1 MKKAAIMLAAWVIT
15 MSALATNYGRLTG
28 VVSDKR
34 MGTPIGDVS
43 ITISKLQDSTVL
55 YSTLSDTSGF
65 YEFGRIPEGDYF
77 VSAYMMGYKDY
88 TSEPVELDPNKGE
101 VHSEIKMENLELKE
115 VKVVG
120 KKPYIEQKADKT
132 VLNIESSS
140 TATSENALE
149 ILRKAPGIMID
160 KDENVSLRGKEGV
173 LVLVDD
179 RPTYLSSTELAN
191 FLKNMQGSE
200 VESIE
205 IITNPSARYEASGNS
220 GIINIRTKKN
230 RKPGFNGTVSGGSI
244 QGRKNASWGGL
255 NLNGRKGKV
264 NVYANYYPGL
274 YQGDHTQNIYRKIQN
289 PQNTLFDQVTEG
301 EYKWQSHSY
310 KAGIDVDI
318 NKKNTVG
325 FMYRGYANKGDNTH
339 DGATKMY
346 NYNRTEPDSILSSL
360 SENSGRNRNNAFNLN
375 YMARLDSSG
384 NQLSAD
390 VDYAT
395 FRNTNDQRLTSNYLD
410 ALNNPLHPATL
421 LRGNMPNNVDIKSAK
436 VDYVHPFAT
445 TWKLETGAK
454 TSFVTTDNKVTYE
467 NQIDNVWQPDL
478 GKSNHFRYDENIY
491 AAYASVSKELKS
503 TSVQVGLRSEYTD
516 SKGNSLTMDS
526 VVSRSYLDFFPTVF
540 INHKFN
546 DNHNLSFSYNRRI
559 DRPNYESLNPFLYFL
574 DEYTFGKG
582 NPYLKPQYT
591 NSVTA
596 THSFKSM
603 FITSLG
609 YSRTNDAAVELI
621 EQDDSTKYTYQT
633 TRNLNTMNN
642 VNLNVSVN
650 LNPAPWFRSNS
661 NVNAFYNRYEYEQ
674 MNVSKEQV
682 SVRVQSTNTFELP
695 KNFSIE
701 VTGFYQSPMLWG
713 LMNIKSMYSVDFG
726 VQKYFWNKKANI
738 KLTLRDPFK
747 LMKFKADMNYANLDG
762 YINNTWDSR
771 RIGLSFSYR
780 FGNDDIKPSRQRKS
794 GLEDEQ
800 NRVGGGSQG
809 QGQGF

>member
-1 MKKAAIMLAAWVIT
+1 MKKAAILLAAWVIS

-55 YSTLSDTSGF
+55 FSTLSDTSGF

-88 TSEPVELDPNKGE
+88 TSEPVELDPNEGE

-173 LVLVDD
+173 LVLIDD

-191 FLKNMQGSE
+191 FLKNMQGAE

-230 RKPGFNGTVSGGSI
+230 RKPGFNGTVSGGSN

-289 PQNTLFDQVTEG
+289 PQNTLFDQVSEG

-310 KAGIDVDI
+310 KSGIDVDI

-325 FMYRGYANKGDNTH
+325 FMYRGYTNKGNNTN
-339 DGATKMY
+339 DATTKIY
-346 NYNRTEPDSILSSL
+346 NYNRINPDSTLSSL

-384 NQLSAD
+384 KQLSAD

-395 FRNTNDQRLTSNYLD
+395 FRNTNDQQLTSNYLD
-410 ALNNPLHPATL
+410 ALNYPLHPAKL

-436 VDYVHPFAT
+436 VDYVHPFAK

-467 NQIDNVWQPDL
+467 NQINNVWQPDL

-526 VVSRSYLDFFPTVF
+526 VVVRSYLDFFPTVF
-540 INHKFN
+540 VNHKVN

-603 FITSLG
+603 FITSLS
-609 YSRTNDAAVELI
+609 YSRTNDVAVELI

-642 VNLNVSVN
+642 LNLNVSVN
-650 LNPAPWFRSNS
+650 LNPTTWFRSNS

-674 MNVSKEQV
+674 MNVSKEQI
-682 SVRVQSTNTFELP
+682 SVRLQSTNTFELP
-695 KNFSIE
+695 KSFSIE

-747 LMKFKADMNYANLDG
+747 LMKFKADLNYSNLDG